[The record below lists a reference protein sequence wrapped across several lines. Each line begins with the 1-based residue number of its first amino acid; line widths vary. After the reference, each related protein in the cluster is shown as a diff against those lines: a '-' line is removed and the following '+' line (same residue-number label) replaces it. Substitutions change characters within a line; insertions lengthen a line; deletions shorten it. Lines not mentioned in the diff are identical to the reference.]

1 MLASAPTFE
10 DIHEKVYEMLNGKI
24 WVGHNILNFDKLRIQ
39 ESFERIGKVP
49 PVPVGFI
56 DTLPLLRNVFNV
68 ESSEQ
73 GKRRMKNQKL
83 ATYGRLFHL
92 GEEKHRALDDVRM
105 NIEVLK
111 RCATIVS
118 NIHVYL
124 FFYPKTNSY
133 LAQIVLEQYYS
144 AKFKR
149 FSALCNNT
157 FPFPAPDNIYASE
170 SVVQNTVDQTS
181 EDNEHLSM
189 NGVQSV
195 PSDVF
200 EGKDGEDDENMLVGR
215 FRQLN
220 VDEPSQGQK
229 ETNGIVEH
237 TQSQAMVSAINDA
250 MERHETV
257 ELKYLPLI
265 MRHKLSPQKSKAKY
279 DESEPVLLCFV
290 LFKN

>member
-10 DIHEKVYEMLNGKI
+10 DIHEMVYEMLNGKI

-124 FFYPKTNSY
+124 FFI
-133 LAQIVLEQYYS
+133 Q
-144 AKFKR
+144 R
-149 FSALCNNT
+149 
-157 FPFPAPDNIYASE
+157 
-170 SVVQNTVDQTS
+170 
-181 EDNEHLSM
+181 
-189 NGVQSV
+189 
-195 PSDVF
+195 
-200 EGKDGEDDENMLVGR
+200 
-215 FRQLN
+215 
-220 VDEPSQGQK
+220 
-229 ETNGIVEH
+229 
-237 TQSQAMVSAINDA
+237 
-250 MERHETV
+250 
-257 ELKYLPLI
+257 LI
-265 MRHKLSPQKSKAKY
+265 PI
-279 DESEPVLLCFV
+279 
-290 LFKN
+290 